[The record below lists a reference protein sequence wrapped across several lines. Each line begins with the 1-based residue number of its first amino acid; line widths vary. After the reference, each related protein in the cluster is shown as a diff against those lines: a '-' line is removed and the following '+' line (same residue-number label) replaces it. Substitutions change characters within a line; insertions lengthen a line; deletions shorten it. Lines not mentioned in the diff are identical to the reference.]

1 MTVDVCLQRGTNTRT
16 AAVGSM
22 TDMRAGGGVPTESCS
37 LADRPTARP
46 PALRQSLSGPVG
58 GDAEVAGE
66 CFVAVLGEH

>member
-1 MTVDVCLQRGTNTRT
+1 
-16 AAVGSM
+16 M
-22 TDMRAGGGVPTESCS
+22 TDMRAGGRVPTESCS

-46 PALRQSLSGPVG
+46 PALRRSLSGPVG